1 MWQLAELLPE
11 PKLARLDELLRMRN
25 MCHIFYFGINGSA
38 LPVRAGLEAKFWRG
52 QVKFA
57 AENLTPGL
65 WVKNQS
71 SLVKKSVPSPMLL
84 KCRSPPLC
92 KEGGHNGR
100 GKQED
105 RKRRQMGENAP
116 ASLSAERNKSET
128 MAPLFSKTRNLGLKT
143 WIATKSH
150 R

>member
-25 MCHIFYFGINGSA
+25 TCRIFYFGINRSA
-38 LPVRAGLEAKFWRG
+38 LPVSRIRSKVLERSTYVCSREPHIRTLG
-52 QVKFA
+52 Q
-57 AENLTPGL
+57 
-65 WVKNQS
+65 NQS
-71 SLVKKSVPSPMLL
+71 SLVKKSVPSPILL

-105 RKRRQMGENAP
+105 RKRREMGENTP

-128 MAPLFSKTRNLGLKT
+128 MTPLFCKTRNLGLKT

-150 R
+150 G